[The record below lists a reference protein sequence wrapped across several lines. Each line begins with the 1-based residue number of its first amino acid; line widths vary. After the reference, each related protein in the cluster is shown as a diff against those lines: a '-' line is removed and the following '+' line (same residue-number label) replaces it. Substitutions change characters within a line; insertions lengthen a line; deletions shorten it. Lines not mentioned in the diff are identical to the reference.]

1 MEQISDIF
9 QEIDSVVK
17 TLRLNDDDDNQEIQE
32 EEENYY
38 DVKEEL

>member
-17 TLRLNDDDDNQEIQE
+17 TLRLNDDNDNQEIQE